1 MKEPV
6 MGIGGSG
13 EDENETKREDA
24 PIFLLK
30 RQTKPEAK
38 INAVLATPIQ
48 TYTLFFLA
56 VGYDC
61 PGEDIA
67 DQTTNWQSAN
77 AAIDD
82 PVV

>member
-1 MKEPV
+1 MDKN
-6 MGIGGSG
+6 GFG

-30 RQTKPEAK
+30 RQTKPEAAT
-38 INAVLATPIQ
+38 NAVPATPIQ
-48 TYTLFFLA
+48 TYTLFFLV